1 MDEVDVYKITE
12 VDVYKIAID
21 VLRDTIN
28 YQNEDVDNSYVSG
41 IIDMTDRM
49 IEHIAENEIV
59 KRNQI
64 GLS

>member
-1 MDEVDVYKITE
+1 MDEI
-12 VDVYKIAID
+12 DVYKIAIE

-28 YQNEDVDNSYVSG
+28 CPNEDVDNSYVFG

-49 IEHIAENEIV
+49 IEHIVENEIV

>member
-1 MDEVDVYKITE
+1 MDE

-28 YQNEDVDNSYVSG
+28 YENEAVDNSYVSG

-49 IEHIAENEIV
+49 IEHIVENEIV

>member
-1 MDEVDVYKITE
+1 MDEVDVYKI
-12 VDVYKIAID
+12 AIE

-28 YQNEDVDNSYVSG
+28 YKNEDVDNSYVSG

-49 IEHIAENEIV
+49 IEHIAENEIIN
-59 KRNQI
+59 RNKI

>member
-1 MDEVDVYKITE
+1 MDEVDVYKI
-12 VDVYKIAID
+12 AIE

-28 YQNEDVDNSYVSG
+28 CKNEDVDNSYVSG

>member
-1 MDEVDVYKITE
+1 MDEIDA
-12 VDVYKIAID
+12 YKIAIE
-21 VLRDTIN
+21 VLRDTVK

-41 IIDMTDRM
+41 IIDMTDKM
-49 IEHIAENEIV
+49 IEHIVENEIV

>member
-1 MDEVDVYKITE
+1 MDEI
-12 VDVYKIAID
+12 DVYKIAIE
-21 VLRDTIN
+21 VLRDTIKC
-28 YQNEDVDNSYVSG
+28 QNEDVDNSYVSG

-49 IEHIAENEIV
+49 IEHIVENEIV

>member
-1 MDEVDVYKITE
+1 MDEVDVYKI
-12 VDVYKIAID
+12 AIE

-49 IEHIAENEIV
+49 IEHITENEIV

>member
-1 MDEVDVYKITE
+1 MDE

-28 YQNEDVDNSYVSG
+28 YKNEAVDNSYVSG

-49 IEHIAENEIV
+49 IEHIVENEIV

>member
-1 MDEVDVYKITE
+1 MDEIDVYKITE
-12 VDVYKIAID
+12 VDVYKIAIE

-28 YQNEDVDNSYVSG
+28 YQNKDVDNSYVSG

-49 IEHIAENEIV
+49 IEHITENEIV

>member
-1 MDEVDVYKITE
+1 MDEI
-12 VDVYKIAID
+12 DVYKIAIE

-28 YQNEDVDNSYVSG
+28 CQNEDVDNSYVSG

-49 IEHIAENEIV
+49 IEHIVENEIV
-59 KRNQI
+59 KRNKI

>member
-1 MDEVDVYKITE
+1 MVKQGENLMDEVE
-12 VDVYKIAID
+12 VYKIAIE

-49 IEHIAENEIV
+49 IEHIAENE
-59 KRNQI
+59 
-64 GLS
+64 

>member
-1 MDEVDVYKITE
+1 MDEI
-12 VDVYKIAID
+12 DVYKIAIE

-28 YQNEDVDNSYVSG
+28 CQNEDIDNSYVSG

-49 IEHIAENEIV
+49 IEHIVENEIV

>member
-1 MDEVDVYKITE
+1 MDEVDVYKI
-12 VDVYKIAID
+12 AIE

-28 YQNEDVDNSYVSG
+28 YKNEDVDNSYVSG

-49 IEHIAENEIV
+49 IEHIVGNEIV

-64 GLS
+64 GLSFGFDK

>member
-1 MDEVDVYKITE
+1 MDEA
-12 VDVYKIAID
+12 DVYKIAIE

-28 YQNEDVDNSYVSG
+28 YQNEDVDNGYVSG
-41 IIDMTDRM
+41 IIDMTDKI
-49 IEHIAENEIV
+49 IEHIVENEIV

>member
-1 MDEVDVYKITE
+1 MDEI
-12 VDVYKIAID
+12 DVYKIAIE
-21 VLRDTIN
+21 VLRDTIK

-41 IIDMTDRM
+41 IIDMTDKM
-49 IEHIAENEIV
+49 IEHIVENEIV

>member
-1 MDEVDVYKITE
+1 MDEI
-12 VDVYKIAID
+12 DVYKIAIE

-28 YQNEDVDNSYVSG
+28 YKNEDVDNSYVSG

-49 IEHIAENEIV
+49 IEHIVENEIV
-59 KRNQI
+59 KRNKI

>member
-12 VDVYKIAID
+12 VDVYKIAIE

-41 IIDMTDRM
+41 IIDMTAYSR
-49 IEHIAENEIV
+49 
-59 KRNQI
+59 K
-64 GLS
+64 